1 MSALMTPPPETIR
14 LADYE
19 RNATSKSPSEL
30 VRGRIV
36 EMNPPTPYHG
46 WVCGNVNRILGNYI
60 VSRKLGRVMSNDSGV
75 VTESDPDTL
84 RGADVAYYSFARLP
98 PGPFSRD
105 EYLAVVPDFIV
116 EVMSPNDRWSQVFA
130 KVTEYLKAGVT
141 AVCVL
146 DPNPASAGATVYR
159 DNRAPEQ
166 FAAEAELVL
175 PDVLPG
181 FRVRVSEFWE

>member
-1 MSALMTPPPETIR
+1 MSALMEPPATIR
-14 LADYE
+14 LAEYE
-19 RNATSKSPSEL
+19 RNGLSETPSEL

-46 WVCGNVNRILGNYI
+46 WVCSNVNRMLANY
-60 VSRKLGRVMSNDSGV
+60 VVEHKLGRVMGNDSGII
-75 VTESDPDTL
+75 TESDPDTL
-84 RGADVAYYSFARLP
+84 RGADVAFYSFGRLP

-105 EYLAVVPDFIV
+105 EYLAVVPEFIV
-116 EVMSPNDRWSQVFA
+116 EVLSPSDRWSKVFA
-130 KVTEYLKAGVT
+130 KVTEYLNAGVT

-159 DNRAPEQ
+159 DDRAPEA
-166 FAAEAELVL
+166 FAADAELVV

-181 FRVRVSEFWE
+181 FRVRVCEFWE